1 MSITIPGSGQAIIQV
16 KQNVL
21 TAAEALTGA
30 NGTLREATSFRT
42 NITPISVNSKILV
55 NLHVNY
61 SATATTYKGMIR
73 RDGSDISGAIGDTS
87 GSKQEMTFGLGFVG
101 DGNQVDNAA
110 FMFLDSPNTTSQV
123 QYQLWYNNDNTKQLF
138 INRSETDQNNNTGGR
153 HISTMTLMEVS
164 GG

>member
-16 KQNVL
+16 KQTVI
-21 TAAEALTGA
+21 TAAEALTAA
-30 NGTLREATSFRT
+30 NGTLREITSFRT

-55 NLHVNY
+55 QMHVNY
-61 SATATTYKGMIR
+61 CATATTYKGMIR

>member
-16 KQNVL
+16 KQTVI
-21 TAAEALTGA
+21 TAAEALTAA

-55 NLHVNY
+55 QMHVTY
-61 SATATTYKGMIR
+61 SCTATTYKGMIR

-87 GSKQEMTFGLGFVG
+87 GSRQEMTFGFGFTG
-101 DGNQVDNAA
+101 DNNQCDVAS
-110 FMFLDSPNTTSQV
+110 MLYLDSPNTTSQV
-123 QYQLWYNNDNTKQLF
+123 QYQLWYNNDNTKQLY
-138 INRSETDQNNNTGGR
+138 INRSENDANNNVGGR
-153 HISTMTLMEVS
+153 YISTVTLMEVS

>member
-1 MSITIPGSGQAIIQV
+1 MSITIPGSGQAIIQI
-16 KQNVL
+16 KQNVI
-21 TAAEALTGA
+21 TAAEALTAA
-30 NGTLREATSFRT
+30 NGTLREITSFRT

-87 GSKQEMTFGLGFVG
+87 GSKQEMTFGFGFVG
-101 DGNQVDNAA
+101 DGNQVDAAA
-110 FMFLDSPNTTSQV
+110 FMFLDSPNTTSEV
-123 QYQLWYNNDNTKQLF
+123 QYQLWYNNDNTRQLY
-138 INRSETDQNNNTGGR
+138 INRSETDQDNNTGGR
-153 HISTMTLMEVS
+153 HISTMTLMEVT

>member
-1 MSITIPGSGQAIIQV
+1 MSVTIPGSGQAIIQV
-16 KQNVL
+16 KQTVI
-21 TAAEALTGA
+21 TAAEALTAA
-30 NGTLREATSFRT
+30 NGTLREITSFRT

-87 GSKQEMTFGLGFVG
+87 GSKQEMTFGMGFVG
-101 DGNQVDNAA
+101 DGNQCDVASV
-110 FMFLDSPNTTSQV
+110 MYLDSPNTTSEV
-123 QYQLWYNNDNTKQLF
+123 QYQLWYNNDNTKQLY
-138 INRSETDQNNNTGGR
+138 INRSETDQNNNVGGR
-153 HISTMTLMEVS
+153 YISTMTLMEVT

>member
-1 MSITIPGSGQAIIQV
+1 MSVTIPGNGQVITQV
-16 KQNVL
+16 KQTVV
-21 TAAEALTGA
+21 TTAEALTAA
-30 NGTLREATSFRT
+30 NGTLREATAFRT

-61 SATATTYKGMIR
+61 SSTGTTYKGMIR

-87 GSKQEMTFGLGFVG
+87 GNRQEMTFGMNLMS
-101 DGNQVDNAA
+101 DNNQVDTAA
-110 FMFLDSPNTTSQV
+110 FMYLDSPNTTSEV

-138 INRSETDQNNNTGGR
+138 INRSENDQNNNTGGR
-153 HISTMTLMEVS
+153 YISTMTLMEVT